1 MLLNIENIEKEDEET
16 ALNEPAR
23 LVEAA
28 KDADKETAETLNK
41 ADAGLD
47 AKDNNGRTA
56 LMPER
61 DQEAVDLWADALNI
75 EDALNKANIDLGAK
89 DINEMTVS
97 MPERDQE
104 AVDLWADALNIED
117 ALNKANI
124 DLGAKDINEM
134 TALAQEGRQETA
146 EALNKADAVE
156 DIFNEIPDWVQEGR
170 QETTD
175 VLNKADAVED
185 NNGRTAL
192 MRAEEHNRTE
202 FMEMLHKA
210 GEQKEAEKS
219 SLLNT
224 LRTLQAQSSEQTS
237 PALEMKNPEKQQAE
251 SLLLQQIKNQ
261 AGR

>member
-1 MLLNIENIEKEDEET
+1 MRLDIENIEKEDEET

-23 LVEAA
+23 LVEVA
-28 KDADKETAETLNK
+28 KDAEKETAETLNK

-47 AKDNNGRTA
+47 AEE
-56 LMPER
+56 L
-61 DQEAVDLWADALNI
+61 L
-75 EDALNKANIDLGAK
+75 KAEEIFK
-89 DINEMTVS
+89 
-97 MPERDQE
+97 
-104 AVDLWADALNIED
+104 
-117 ALNKANI
+117 
-124 DLGAKDINEM
+124 EM

-146 EALNKADAVE
+146 DALNKADA
-156 DIFNEIPDWVQEGR
+156 DLD
-170 QETTD
+170 
-175 VLNKADAVED
+175 LDAKD
-185 NNGRTAL
+185 NNGRTAV

>member
-1 MLLNIENIEKEDEET
+1 MRLDIENIEKEDEKT
-16 ALNEPAR
+16 ALNEHAR
-23 LVEAA
+23 LVEVA
-28 KDADKETAETLNK
+28 KDAEKETAETLNK
-41 ADAGLD
+41 ADAAED
-47 AKDNNGRTA
+47 IFNEIPDWV
-56 LMPER
+56 
-61 DQEAVDLWADALNI
+61 QEDRQETADALNKGDAVEDI
-75 EDALNKANIDLGAK
+75 FNEIPDWVQEGPQETADALNKANIDLGAK

-146 EALNKADAVE
+146 DALNKADA
-156 DIFNEIPDWVQEGR
+156 D
-170 QETTD
+170 
-175 VLNKADAVED
+175 LDAKD
-185 NNGRTAL
+185 NNGRTAV

>member
-89 DINEMTVS
+89 DINEMT
-97 MPERDQE
+97 
-104 AVDLWADALNIED
+104 
-117 ALNKANI
+117 
-124 DLGAKDINEM
+124 
-134 TALAQEGRQETA
+134 ALAQEGRQETA

-185 NNGRTAL
+185 NNGRTAV

-224 LRTLQAQSSEQTS
+224 LRTLQTQSSEQAS
-237 PALEMKNPEKQQAE
+237 SAQQAKNPEKQQAE
-251 SLLLQQIKNQ
+251 SLLLQKIKNQ

>member
-1 MLLNIENIEKEDEET
+1 MRLDIENIEKEDEKT

-23 LVEAA
+23 LVEVA
-28 KDADKETAETLNK
+28 KDAEKETADALNK

-56 LMPER
+56 
-61 DQEAVDLWADALNI
+61 V
-75 EDALNKANIDLGAK
+75 
-89 DINEMTVS
+89 
-97 MPERDQE
+97 
-104 AVDLWADALNIED
+104 
-117 ALNKANI
+117 
-124 DLGAKDINEM
+124 
-134 TALAQEGRQETA
+134 
-146 EALNKADAVE
+146 
-156 DIFNEIPDWVQEGR
+156 
-170 QETTD
+170 
-175 VLNKADAVED
+175 
-185 NNGRTAL
+185 

>member
-1 MLLNIENIEKEDEET
+1 
-16 ALNEPAR
+16 
-23 LVEAA
+23 
-28 KDADKETAETLNK
+28 
-41 ADAGLD
+41 
-47 AKDNNGRTA
+47 
-56 LMPER
+56 
-61 DQEAVDLWADALNI
+61 
-75 EDALNKANIDLGAK
+75 
-89 DINEMTVS
+89 
-97 MPERDQE
+97 
-104 AVDLWADALNIED
+104 
-117 ALNKANI
+117 
-124 DLGAKDINEM
+124 M
-134 TALAQEGRQETA
+134 TALVQEGPQETA
-146 EALNKADAVE
+146 DALNKADAVE
-156 DIFNEIPDWVQEGR
+156 DIFN
-170 QETTD
+170 
-175 VLNKADAVED
+175 KADADRGAED